1 MLQKVI
7 KMEAQNNIWWF
18 QVVRADVKD
27 LNNEE
32 LDGAPYGF
40 VPFCESRKEIEG
52 FR

>member
-1 MLQKVI
+1 MWKYVDWNGYLGQYLCL
-7 KMEAQNNIWWF
+7 

>member
-1 MLQKVI
+1 
-7 KMEAQNNIWWF
+7 MEAQNNIWWF